1 MSKPSVLLIAFGG
14 CNGCHVTITDLY
26 EQITELLDVVDI
38 KWGSVLTD
46 FKYKDMPEVDVAL
59 VEGTIINEEN
69 LEIVKKVREK
79 AKILI
84 TLGTCSSYGGIPGMR
99 NFYSADEALET
110 AYKTTPST
118 VNEDGKI
125 PHKEIPKL
133 LPMTLPV
140 HKCVKVDYKITGCP
154 PEPQQI
160 LDAVKSLAAGEVPKI
175 PTKNLCE
182 ECHRKKK
189 ELEPGNREFYTFHVD
204 SVIESD
210 LDPDI
215 CFLEQGV
222 LCMGSATV
230 AGCGARCTAANMPC
244 RGCYGPSE
252 AAIEQGCEMANAL
265 APVIPIGALIQKE
278 DLPGTFY
285 RFALPSSIIE
295 GNVKKSFEPKTQKG
309 GEE

>member
-1 MSKPSVLLIAFGG
+1 MSKPTALLIAFGG

-26 EQITELLDVVDI
+26 EQVTDLFNLVDL

-46 FKYKDMPEVDVAL
+46 FKYKDMPNVDVAL
-59 VEGTIINEEN
+59 IEGTILNEEN
-69 LEIVKKVREK
+69 VEIVKKVREK
-79 AKILI
+79 AKIVI
-84 TLGTCSSYGGIPGMR
+84 ALGTCSSYGGVPGLR
-99 NFYSADEALET
+99 NFYKIDDCLET
-110 AYKTTPST
+110 AYKTTVTT
-118 VNEDGKI
+118 VDGKI
-125 PHKEIPKL
+125 PYKGLPRL
-133 LPMTLPV
+133 LPRALPV
-140 HKCVKVDYKITGCP
+140 HRVVKVDYKITGCP

-160 LDAVKSLAAGEVPKI
+160 LSAIKDLVEGRVPKI

-182 ECHRKKK
+182 ECHRTKKV
-189 ELEPGNREFYTFHVD
+189 LEPGNREFYTFHVD

-210 LDPDI
+210 LDPNI

-252 AAIEQGCEMANAL
+252 GAIEQGCEMANAL

-285 RFALPSSIIE
+285 RFALPSSIID
-295 GNVKKSFEPKTQKG
+295 GNVKQAGGPDTQPKE
-309 GEE
+309 GEQ